1 MPLPTDP
8 ETLKIPAF
16 MRKRSLASRQRRP
29 LILTALDRKRAG
41 LPPEGLRKKEKVAR
55 KKIARKISKKTVY
68 AQEFPFF
75 DSTQFIAAK
84 KKKIAPTQCK
94 VSEKKKNTLRKKIIR
109 KRKTQSKRAL
119 RYPEPEIF
127 SPPIIDT
134 PAANIRTPVGT
145 ITRYYDKIK
154 VGVIDVSTTIS
165 VGDCISYKTANGE
178 DYEQIIESMEI
189 NRQPVF
195 SAGKGD
201 DIGLKLQKN
210 PLIGC
215 KVYRI

>member
-16 MRKRSLASRQRRP
+16 MRKRSLASRQKRP

-41 LPPEGLRKKEKVAR
+41 LPPEGLKKKEKTAR
-55 KKIARKISKKTVY
+55 KKIRRKKLARAPSI
-68 AQEFPFF
+68 QELPFF

-84 KKKIAPTQCK
+84 KKKVAP
-94 VSEKKKNTLRKKIIR
+94 RKITSR
-109 KRKTQSKRAL
+109 KHKTRTKREL

-134 PAANIRTPVGT
+134 PAENIRTPIGT
-145 ITRYYDKIK
+145 ITRYYNKIK
-154 VGVIDVSTTIS
+154 VGVIDISATIS
-165 VGDCISYKTANGE
+165 VGDCISYETADGE
-178 DYEQIIESMEI
+178 NYEQIIESMEI

-195 SAGKGD
+195 AAKKGD

-210 PLIGC
+210 PMVGC
-215 KVYRI
+215 KVYKV

>member
-16 MRKRSLASRQRRP
+16 MRKRSLASRQKRP

-41 LPPEGLRKKEKVAR
+41 LPPEGLRKKEKSAR
-55 KKIARKISKKTVY
+55 KKTARKITKKPVY

-75 DSTQFIAAK
+75 DSTQCKAAIK
-84 KKKIAPTQCK
+84 KKVTSHRI
-94 VSEKKKNTLRKKIIR
+94 TLR

-119 RYPEPEIF
+119 RLPESEIF

-134 PAANIRTPVGT
+134 PAANIRTPIGT
-145 ITRYYDKIK
+145 ITHYYDKIK
-154 VGVIDVSTTIS
+154 VGVIDASSAIS
-165 VGDCISYKTANGE
+165 VGDCISYKTVDGE
-178 DYEQIIESMEI
+178 NYEQIIESMEI

-195 SAGKGD
+195 SAKKGD
-201 DIGLKLQKN
+201 DIGLKLRKV
-210 PLIGC
+210 PLVGC
-215 KVYRI
+215 KVYAI

>member
-41 LPPEGLRKKEKVAR
+41 LPPEGLKKKEKPAR
-55 KKIARKISKKTVY
+55 KKTARKISRKPVY
-68 AQEFPFF
+68 AQELPFF
-75 DSTQFIAAK
+75 DSTQCKLAA
-84 KKKIAPTQCK
+84 
-94 VSEKKKNTLRKKIIR
+94 EKKVTHRKITLR

-119 RYPEPEIF
+119 RFPKPEIF
-127 SPPIIDT
+127 SPPLIDT

-145 ITRYYDKIK
+145 ITHYYDKIK
-154 VGVIDVSTTIS
+154 VGVIDVADKIS
-165 VGDCISYKTANGE
+165 VGDCISYKTVDGE

-201 DIGLKLQKN
+201 DIGLKLRKV
-210 PLIGC
+210 PCIGC
-215 KVYRI
+215 KVFKI